1 MNMIMGMN
9 LGQALGNDLQQQ
21 AAPAQDKPKTF
32 YIEVDGKY
40 VHVTK
45 DADGNIVPVDE

>member
-9 LGQALGNDLQQQ
+9 LGQALGNDLQKQGSP
-21 AAPAQDKPKTF
+21 APDKPHTF

-45 DADGNIVPVDE
+45 DADGNIVPVDQ

>member
-9 LGQALGNDLQQQ
+9 LVNPLAMTFKTSLSSSRQAH
-21 AAPAQDKPKTF
+21 TF

-45 DADGNIVPVDE
+45 DADGNIVPVDQ